1 MAGKTGT
8 YVFMGILAMCL
19 FSVCISLSLVFTGNS
34 FAKTTLARMIATF
47 GGASLKR
54 QAMLACPSL
63 ESYPKDDSEALEY
76 ISGSKTCPEVVIRDT
91 PAKSGIPP
99 NIGSVT
105 RTITG
110 TGTPVTPGTS
120 GTGSGL

>member
-8 YVFMGILAMCL
+8 YVFIASLVMCL
-19 FSVCISLSLVFTGNS
+19 LSIAISFALAVSGNS
-34 FAKTTLARMIATF
+34 FAKTTMARIIATF

-63 ESYPKDDSEALEY
+63 ESYPKDDSEALDY

-110 TGTPVTPGTS
+110 TGTPGS
-120 GTGSGL
+120 RSGL